1 MLSQNGYHAIN
12 MNTQGTTPPQSAQG
26 TWTPTPVPVTGHLAQ
41 RGRRKMLLIFL
52 LVGILTVSTVLG
64 TASFLRG
71 TTTIVA
77 QTTGQMPVSIDLNQ
91 SFPISPYLLGSN
103 VFPKAGTNSKDA
115 TQSGFMSYS
124 PQVVV
129 GLQSAHIQL
138 LRFPGGNWGEEHTPS
153 VEQLNDFSTL
163 LNQVGAEGIMQAQ
176 LTDPNDVT
184 PVSLD
189 VRATRAS
196 LLVDYMNNR
205 QSIQRAGTNS
215 AFHPIKYWTIGNE
228 PDLLTNPQTGT
239 RYTVAEYV
247 NDFIAFSIA
256 MHQRDPSIKIFGPEI
271 SQYQGQA
278 LELKDA
284 TGALWMEDF
293 LRGIAAYE
301 RTHNLPFHILDGVS
315 FHRYPFG
322 ATGENANA
330 LLSNPEQWSSTL
342 SALRQFISEQF
353 GMNLPIAI
361 TEINS
366 NSGKGIPTQNL
377 AATWWAE
384 TLGELMNNQVEYVA
398 FFSTEGVNA
407 PYPLFALPNLHET
420 SLLRVMQLFAHLQ
433 NNLVP
438 LQGQSGSVI
447 IYATQDGMHN
457 TVSLFLINKTATDQQ
472 VSIHADSV
480 LPLSSWHSVN
490 VTLHSYDMQVLTL
503 HRNGT
508 NEALRFSNSLS
519 TQQGTPE
526 LQSVLCNN
534 NTDGTC

>member
-1 MLSQNGYHAIN
+1 MLSQNGSSWN
-12 MNTQGTTPPQSAQG
+12 SQGARPSQVAQNV
-26 TWTPTPVPVTGHLAQ
+26 WTPTPVPVTGHLAQ
-41 RGRRKMLLIFL
+41 RGRRKMLLISL
-52 LVGILTVSTVLG
+52 LVGILILAIVLSA
-64 TASFLRG
+64 TSFLRG
-71 TTTIVA
+71 NTTIIV
-77 QTTGQMPVSIDLNQ
+77 QTVGQTPASIDLNQ
-91 SFPISPYLLGSN
+91 SYPISPYLLGSN
-103 VFPKAGTNSKDA
+103 VFPKAGTDSKDA

-124 PQVVV
+124 PQIVS
-129 GLQSAHIQL
+129 GLKSAHIQL

-153 VEQLNDFSTL
+153 VAQLNDFSTL

-176 LTDPNDVT
+176 LSDPNDVT
-184 PVSLD
+184 PVSLE

-196 LLVDYMNNR
+196 LLVDYMNNP
-205 QSIQRAGTNS
+205 QSIQRAGKNS
-215 AFHPIKYWTIGNE
+215 PFHPIKYWTIGNE
-228 PDLLTNPQTGT
+228 PDLLTNPQTGA

-247 NDFIAFSIA
+247 NDFITFSIA

-271 SQYQGQA
+271 SQYQGRA
-278 LELKDA
+278 MEPKDA

-301 RTHNLPFHILDGVS
+301 NTHNLPFHILDGVS

-330 LLSNPEQWSSTL
+330 LLSNPEQWSNTL
-342 SALRQFISEQF
+342 SALREFIREQF
-353 GMNLPIAI
+353 SRNLPIAI

-377 AATWWAE
+377 ASTWWAE

-407 PYPLFALPNLHET
+407 PYPLFTQPKLNET

-438 LQGQSGSVI
+438 LQAQNGPIS
-447 IYATQDGMHN
+447 IYATQDGKHN
-457 TVSLFLINKTATDQQ
+457 TISLLLINKSATDQQ

-490 VTLHSYDMQVLTL
+490 VTIHGYDMQVLTL

-508 NEALRFSNSLS
+508 NEALRFSNLQS
-519 TQQGTPE
+519 TQQDTPE
-526 LQSVLCNN
+526 LQHVLCAN

>member
-1 MLSQNGYHAIN
+1 MLSQNSSYPAHMHA
-12 MNTQGTTPPQSAQG
+12 QGARPPQTAQG
-26 TWTPTPVPVTGHLAQ
+26 VWTPTPVPVSGHLAR
-41 RGRRKMLLIFL
+41 RGRRKMLLVLL
-52 LVGILTVSTVLG
+52 LVGAVTISTVLG
-64 TASFLRG
+64 AASFLHG
-71 TTTIVA
+71 NTTIIA
-77 QTTGQMPVSIDLNQ
+77 QTVGQAPVSIDLNQ

-103 VFPKAGTNSKDA
+103 VFPQAGTDSKDA
-115 TQSGFMSYS
+115 AQSGFMSYG
-124 PQVVV
+124 PQVVA
-129 GLQSAHIQL
+129 GLKSAHIQL

-153 VEQLNDFSTL
+153 VAQLNDFSSL

-176 LTDPNDVT
+176 LSDPNDVT

-205 QSIQRAGTNS
+205 QSIQRMGINS
-215 AFHPIKYWTIGNE
+215 PFHAIKYWTIGNE
-228 PDLLTNPQTGT
+228 PDLLTNPQTGA

-247 NDFIAFSIA
+247 NDFITFSLA
-256 MHQRDPSIKIFGPEI
+256 MHQRDPSIKVFGPEI
-271 SQYQGQA
+271 SQYQGPAQ
-278 LELKDA
+278 EPKDA

-293 LRGIAAYE
+293 LRGIATYE

-322 ATGENANA
+322 TTGEHADA
-330 LLSNPEQWSSTL
+330 LLSNPAQWQSTL
-342 SALRQFISEQF
+342 PALRQFIRDQF
-353 GMNLPIAI
+353 STNLPIAI

-366 NSGKGIPTQNL
+366 NAGKGIPTQNL
-377 AATWWAE
+377 AAAWWAE

-407 PYPLFALPNLHET
+407 PYPLFTQPELSET

-438 LQGQSGSVI
+438 LQGQNGPI
-447 IYATQDGMHN
+447 NIYATQDGTHN
-457 TVSLFLINKTATDQQ
+457 TVSLFLMNKTATDQQ
-472 VSIHADSV
+472 VNVHADSV

-490 VTLHSYDMQVLTL
+490 VSIHGYSMLVLTL

-508 NEALRFSNSLS
+508 DEALRFSNSDS
-519 TQQGTPE
+519 IQQDTPE
-526 LQSVLCNN
+526 LQDVLCSN
-534 NTDGTC
+534 NTNGTC

>member
-1 MLSQNGYHAIN
+1 MLSQNGHHFAS
-12 MNTQGTTPPQSAQG
+12 MNTQGTRPPQATQNV
-26 TWTPTPVPVTGHLAQ
+26 WTPTPVPVTGHLAQ

-52 LVGILTVSTVLG
+52 LVSTLTIATVLSA
-64 TASFLRG
+64 TSFLRG
-71 TTTIVA
+71 NTTIIA
-77 QTTGQMPVSIDLNQ
+77 QTVGQTPVSIDLNQ
-91 SFPISPYLLGSN
+91 SYPISPYLLGSN
-103 VFPKAGTNSKDA
+103 VFPRVGTDSKDA

-124 PQVVV
+124 PQIVS
-129 GLQSAHIQL
+129 GLKSAHVQL
-138 LRFPGGNWGEEHTPS
+138 LRFPGGNWGEQHTPS
-153 VEQLNDFSTL
+153 VAQLNDFSTL
-163 LNQVGAEGIMQAQ
+163 LSQVGAEGIMQTQ
-176 LTDPNDVT
+176 LSDPNDVT

-196 LLVDYMNNR
+196 LLVDYMNNA
-205 QSIQRAGTNS
+205 QSIQRTGNS
-215 AFHPIKYWTIGNE
+215 PFHPVKYWTIGNE
-228 PDLLTNPQTGT
+228 PDLLTNPQTGA
-239 RYTVAEYV
+239 RYTVAAYV

-256 MHQRDPSIKIFGPEI
+256 MHQRDPNIKVFGPEI
-271 SQYQGQA
+271 SQYQGRTQ
-278 LELKDA
+278 EPTDA

-322 ATGENANA
+322 ATGESANA
-330 LLSNPEQWSSTL
+330 LLSNPAQWKNIL
-342 SALRQFISEQF
+342 SELRQFIRDQF
-353 GMNLPIAI
+353 GMNLPLAI

-366 NSGKGIPTQNL
+366 NSGKGIPNQNL

-398 FFSTEGVNA
+398 FFSTEGVNV
-407 PYPLFALPNLHET
+407 PYPLFSQPKLSET
-420 SLLRVMQLFAHLQ
+420 ALLRVMQLFAHLQ

-438 LQGQSGSVI
+438 LQGQSGPI
-447 IYATQDGMHN
+447 TIYATQDGTHN

-490 VTLHSYDMQVLTL
+490 VTIHGYDMQVLTL

-508 NEALRFSNSLS
+508 NEALRFSNSHT
-519 TQQGTPE
+519 TQQDTPE
-526 LQSVLCNN
+526 FQHVLCGN